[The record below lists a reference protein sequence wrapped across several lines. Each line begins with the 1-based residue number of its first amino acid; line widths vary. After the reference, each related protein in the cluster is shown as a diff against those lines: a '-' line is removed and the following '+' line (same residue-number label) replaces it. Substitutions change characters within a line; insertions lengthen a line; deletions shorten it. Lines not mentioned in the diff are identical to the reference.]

1 LQRCAAPR
9 VTGLRHGR
17 HHIAA
22 LPSHSVDTCDGNKAM
37 HDTLRERITQ
47 LEQAAQVARLEA
59 MQTAARILTKKSA
72 QLSSMQGPR
81 TEASDVAVLQARY
94 QGLQSK
100 IQDLQTKIDWL
111 HAQEHEHKHN

>member
-1 LQRCAAPR
+1 
-9 VTGLRHGR
+9 
-17 HHIAA
+17 
-22 LPSHSVDTCDGNKAM
+22 VDIRDGDEATQ
-37 HDTLRERITQ
+37 DSADIIRERITQ

-59 MQTAARILTKKSA
+59 MQTAARILTRKSA
-72 QLSSMQGPR
+72 QFSSMPATR
-81 TEASDVAVLQARY
+81 TETADVALLQARY